1 MTAKRALR
9 IAAIILAAV
18 ALLAAA
24 GAYYGATMGLFSGK
38 RPTDLGFGSDGRFLA
53 AESWKPNWV
62 SSTVAAGDKHHVAP
76 YEIRGDRAKAWAAL
90 NAAIEATPGATIGRR
105 DPGYLQVEFKTP
117 TMGFVD
123 DAEFQ
128 MDPDGQRIHV
138 RSAARLGVRDF
149 DVNRKRIE
157 SLRAAV
163 AAAS

>member
-1 MTAKRALR
+1 VTARRVLR
-9 IAAIILAAV
+9 VAAIVLAAL

-24 GAYYGATMGLFSGK
+24 GAYYGATMGLFAGK
-38 RPTDLGFGSDGRFLA
+38 RPTDLGFSDGRFRA

-62 SSTVAAGDKHHVAP
+62 SSTIAPGDKHFVAP

-90 NAAIEATPGATIGRR
+90 HAAIEATPGATLGRR

-117 TMGFVD
+117 KMGFVD

-138 RSAARLGVRDF
+138 RSAARLGIRDF
-149 DVNRKRIE
+149 DVNRKRVE

>member
-9 IAAIILAAV
+9 IAAIVLAAV

-24 GAYYGATMGLFSGK
+24 GAYFGATMGLFTGK
-38 RPTDLGFGSDGRFLA
+38 RPTDLGFGSDGRFRA

-62 SSTVAAGDKHHVAP
+62 SSTVAAADKHFVAP
-76 YEIRGDRAKAWAAL
+76 YEIRGDRAKAWSALHAAV
-90 NAAIEATPGATIGRR
+90 EATAGATIARR

-128 MDPDGQRIHV
+128 MDADGKRIHV
-138 RSAARLGVRDF
+138 RSAARLGIRDF
-149 DVNRKRIE
+149 DVNRKRVE

-163 AAAS
+163 DKAS